1 MDLHLRGLIKDITN
15 PEILNQKNIT
25 FYLGIDPTNS
35 LHIGHLLAIITAK
48 RLINL
53 GHRAIILIGGSTASI
68 GDPTGRNSSR
78 PNLSKEEINS
88 NIKVIS
94 EQVKS
99 ILGDCLIVN
108 NSDWTNNLNFM
119 DFIQDT
125 GKHFSVN
132 TMIKSET
139 FKSRLETGLS
149 FLEFS
154 YVLLQGNDFHHL
166 FKTYNCTLQIGG
178 SDQFANILHG
188 INLIHKKEH
197 KEAFGLTIPLL
208 VDSAGNKFGKSAGNA
223 IWLDKNKTSPFDFWQ
238 FWRNVPDDMVK
249 TLFMFF
255 TFFSPEEI
263 NSNDVDIN
271 AQKVQL
277 ASTITEIV
285 HGTEATRAVENK
297 IQQLFGT
304 PDKLTELDAT
314 FESHK
319 LLSEIMVAL
328 GVAKSKSDAMRLMAG
343 NGVKID
349 GKPMLKDQV
358 ITSGTFFLEKGK
370 KDKRK
375 FEVK

>member
-15 PEILNQKNIT
+15 SEILNQKNIT

-35 LHIGHLLAIITAK
+35 LHIGHLLAIVTAK
-48 RLINL
+48 RLINF
-53 GHRAIILIGGSTASI
+53 GHKAIILLGGSTASI

-94 EQVKS
+94 DQVKS
-99 ILGDCLIVN
+99 ILGDCIIVN
-108 NSDWTNNLNFM
+108 NADWTNNLNFM
-119 DFIQDT
+119 DFVQDT

-132 TMIKSET
+132 SMIKSET

-154 YVLLQGNDFHHL
+154 YALLQGNDFYHL

-208 VDSAGNKFGKSAGNA
+208 VDSSGNKFGKSAGNA
-223 IWLDKNKTSPFDFWQ
+223 IWLDKDKTSVFDFWQ
-238 FWRNVPDDMVK
+238 FWRNVPDDMVE

-255 TFFSPEEI
+255 TFLSPEEI
-263 NSNDVDIN
+263 SSNCSNIN
-271 AQKVQL
+271 QQKAQL
-277 ASTITEIV
+277 ASIVTEMV
-285 HGTEATRAVENK
+285 HGAEATRLVETK
-297 IQQLFGT
+297 VQQLFG
-304 PDKLTELDAT
+304 DKSRLTDLDAT
-314 FESHK
+314 LESPK
-319 LLSEIMVAL
+319 LLSEIMVIL

-349 GKPMLKDQV
+349 GITVLKDQV
-358 ITSGTFFLEKGK
+358 MNSGTFFLEKGK
-370 KDKRK
+370 KDKKR
-375 FEVK
+375 FNVK